1 MYKTTICTPV
11 DTTTLLSCISTPN
24 SKSKD
29 KGNFLKKLRSH
40 NADQIKIQKKENLI
54 STEEERRSEDS
65 IRIKFSLNSKI
76 KFEKNFNFC
85 DSMETVKKQ
94 ILK

>member
-40 NADQIKIQKKENLI
+40 NADQMKMQKKENFI
-54 STEEERRSEDS
+54 ST
-65 IRIKFSLNSKI
+65 
-76 KFEKNFNFC
+76 
-85 DSMETVKKQ
+85 
-94 ILK
+94 